1 MDTCNHKE
9 SLEMRNNVRRAV
21 QALELCWKCQKV
33 SECQKYVLGQTVLVW
48 LCRGC
53 MAEMEKP
60 LPERL
65 KQRSRIAATAPRPAS
80 AASGAGPAEAL
91 Q

>member
-1 MDTCNHKE
+1 MTDVKAHKE
-9 SLEMRNNVRRAV
+9 WLEMRNNVRRAV
-21 QALELCWKCQKV
+21 QSLELCWKCQKV

-48 LCRGC
+48 LCKEC
-53 MAEMEKP
+53 MVEMEKP

-65 KQRSRIAATAPRPAS
+65 KSRSRAATTRTTVT
-80 AASGAGPAEAL
+80 GPTETF